1 MGVMEHESTRLTDEE
16 RRILAEIEDGLLRQ
30 RRNHLR
36 LLRRHTP
43 RLRRPGRR
51 ARTVRWAVVI
61 LGSAVLAGG
70 LWVGAV

>member
-1 MGVMEHESTRLTDEE
+1 LF
-16 RRILAEIEDGLLRQ
+16 
-30 RRNHLR
+30 
-36 LLRRHTP
+36 RRHTP

-70 LWVGAV
+70 LWVGTVWAAAAG